1 VGVNVT
7 KTLKNAFFAG
17 LFLIL
22 PLAITLF
29 IFQFVFDFAVARVNP
44 LVEASGMAR
53 YTANIELLAQV
64 ITVLAIVAG
73 ITLVG
78 LILQLNVGH
87 RTFGE
92 VGKVVNFIPLFRT
105 VYASVRQVA
114 NSFSG
119 PSNTYEQTVFV
130 EHPAE
135 GLYSVGFITG
145 DSPTSLEEIADE
157 QVQNVYLPSS
167 PNPTAGRLALVP
179 ESRIHDSELS
189 VRQGIRLLMTTGTAT
204 TAEEMEEMA
213 DGATLDLPPDERS
226 LDAMVSRSPDDA
238 DDADDTDDEN

>member
-1 VGVNVT
+1 VNVT

-22 PLAITLF
+22 PLAITIF
-29 IFQFVFDFAVARVNP
+29 IFQFVFDFVVAQVNP
-44 LVEASGMAR
+44 IVEASGMAQ
-53 YTANIELLAQV
+53 YTANIELLAQL
-64 ITVLAIVAG
+64 ITVLAIVVG

-119 PSNTYEQTVFV
+119 PSNTYESTVFV

-145 DSPTSLEEIADE
+145 DSPEELNDLTGE
-157 QVQNVYLPSS
+157 PVRNVYLPSS

-179 ESRIHDSELS
+179 ESRVHDSELS

-204 TAEEMEEMA
+204 TAEEMEEMTG
-213 DGATLDLPPDERS
+213 GATIDLPGDDEG
-226 LDAMVSRSPDDA
+226 LDAMVAPSA
-238 DDADDTDDEN
+238 EKNDEEGEN